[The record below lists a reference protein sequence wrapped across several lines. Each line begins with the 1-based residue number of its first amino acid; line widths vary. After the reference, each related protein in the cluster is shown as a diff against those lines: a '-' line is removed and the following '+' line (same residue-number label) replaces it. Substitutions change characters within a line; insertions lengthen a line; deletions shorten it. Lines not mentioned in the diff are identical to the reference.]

1 MTSMSFDH
9 NLKFAHFPFGKTH
22 IFAHPTIL
30 THAPPSVRS
39 EPLGRTSVPP
49 RPYISAPLAV
59 HLRPSD
65 RTPAV
70 FSFKGGLIF
79 AIPAWVFPL
88 FRPARPFPTRPA
100 RSRPAR
106 PFPTPTRPF
115 PLPTRPFTHSAF
127 EPPPAGRVTGAEAE
141 TGRRGRRSLGE
152 VAKKMCEKDRTRV
165 SGDVRSGGQNLSSAS
180 EFVYRKG
187 RCVES
192 NFNFESRCEIF
203 HSGRKRGYLAHCTRN

>member
-1 MTSMSFDH
+1 M
-9 NLKFAHFPFGKTH
+9 
-22 IFAHPTIL
+22 
-30 THAPPSVRS
+30 
-39 EPLGRTSVPP
+39 PP

-141 TGRRGRRSLGE
+141 TGRRGRRSCPYYGSEDFDVSHCGFYSTTRFARRKPHVVSTREMPPFGPMDHDKRCSLRLCSPFPALILGGAE
-152 VAKKMCEKDRTRV
+152 I
-165 SGDVRSGGQNLSSAS
+165 SSPAGHDTDMTLNS
-180 EFVYRKG
+180 
-187 RCVES
+187 S
-192 NFNFESRCEIF
+192 
-203 HSGRKRGYLAHCTRN
+203 